1 MTRKEKH
8 YAAQPVCMSGIQRT
22 GLARELMTEYIR
34 REKANGRSR
43 LYLTCLDDKVKM

>member
-1 MTRKEKH
+1 MLLSLC
-8 YAAQPVCMSGIQRT
+8 VCPEYRGQ